1 MKRFL
6 AVALGLVVAALVL
19 RWSVRPVV
27 SMRPAPLVT
36 APLVAD
42 DVGALAEVLVHYVP
56 ESEAQIEPSYRDFL
70 GTLPASTRV
79 VVVHPT
85 GAEEKARAFLARI
98 GTKAQTRL
106 VPVTT
111 RLGIWSKDRALV
123 LGGESDRT
131 MLLVPAKPRPG
142 ESGRPQ
148 DWNIVPAVVAAMPDH
163 LAYRELPIAFD
174 AGDFAIADDRV
185 LYDVNLYDRN
195 RGRGYPS
202 PVAFHE
208 RLKTMLGR
216 DALMLGS
223 SAGDVPRHHMSMYM
237 APIGGNEVLVGDPA
251 AGAELVGRDYRPGE
265 RSPET
270 NEPFVSDTSPET
282 VARFEHAANDL
293 HRLGFRVVR
302 IPTLTFDPKT
312 YFAYTNGVFETRDGA
327 RHVWM
332 PVFDVPA
339 LDDAARAVYVS
350 LGFTVHPVH
359 VRALYPQHGT
369 IGCVVNVLAREPS
382 RTRT

>member
-85 GAEEKARAFLARI
+85 GAEEKARAFLARL

-148 DWNIVPAVVAAMPDH
+148 DWNIGWSYKSSPRWAVSSTLKCVGIMGKP
-163 LAYRELPIAFD
+163 PISFYL
-174 AGDFAIADDRV
+174 I
-185 LYDVNLYDRN
+185 
-195 RGRGYPS
+195 
-202 PVAFHE
+202 
-208 RLKTMLGR
+208 
-216 DALMLGS
+216 
-223 SAGDVPRHHMSMYM
+223 
-237 APIGGNEVLVGDPA
+237 
-251 AGAELVGRDYRPGE
+251 
-265 RSPET
+265 
-270 NEPFVSDTSPET
+270 
-282 VARFEHAANDL
+282 
-293 HRLGFRVVR
+293 
-302 IPTLTFDPKT
+302 
-312 YFAYTNGVFETRDGA
+312 
-327 RHVWM
+327 
-332 PVFDVPA
+332 
-339 LDDAARAVYVS
+339 
-350 LGFTVHPVH
+350 
-359 VRALYPQHGT
+359 
-369 IGCVVNVLAREPS
+369 
-382 RTRT
+382 